1 MTKQL
6 NVMNTIE
13 TNLKDAYIIT
23 NQKFEDDRGFFM
35 ESFNLKKFEK
45 ITGVSNFVQDNH
57 SKSSKG
63 VLRGLHYQIEHPQ
76 GKLVRCISGTVFDVI
91 VDLRKSS
98 PSFGKWFGIELC
110 KNNLHLWVPPG
121 FAHGFYTLTDF
132 AEVQYKVTDYY
143 YPEYDRT
150 LIWDDVDLKIEWGVC
165 GNPILSQ
172 KDSKGKTFQECE
184 KYV

>member
-1 MTKQL
+1 LTYAADRN
-6 NVMNTIE
+6 NVPDGM
-13 TNLKDAYIIT
+13 
-23 NQKFEDDRGFFM
+23 KF
-35 ESFNLKKFEK
+35 
-45 ITGVSNFVQDNH
+45 
-57 SKSSKG
+57 
-63 VLRGLHYQIEHPQ
+63 Y
-76 GKLVRCISGTVFDVI
+76 
-91 VDLRKSS
+91 
-98 PSFGKWFGIELC
+98 
-110 KNNLHLWVPPG
+110 
-121 FAHGFYTLTDF
+121 ATDI